1 MKTMIEFKDFSF
13 QYKSQK
19 KPTLHH
25 INLEIKEG
33 EKVLIVGPSGSGK
46 STLGHCINGLIPF
59 AYPGK
64 KEGKLFIEE
73 NDSEKLDIFSSS
85 KLVGTVMQDAD
96 SQFVGLNVGED
107 IAFSLENNA
116 VDTDKMHEIV
126 KKVANLVGMGE
137 FLEQSPLELSGG
149 QKQDVCMAGVMVDE
163 APILLFDEPLANLD
177 PATGKLVIELID
189 EINKTQNKTIIIIEH
204 RLEDVL
210 HRPVDRIVLVNN
222 GEILADCKP
231 EELFATT
238 LLEDNGIRL
247 PLYVQAMK
255 YADVDLSKVKNL
267 ADDTDYDLQDQK
279 DKLVHWYNTNK
290 TDVKKIES
298 APLLTIK
305 DLCFSYDGIKPILDH
320 VSLDVHQGEMISV
333 VGKNGAGKSTLC
345 KCICAFEKADAGT
358 LTFENTDM
366 NDLSV
371 KERADRIGFVLQN
384 PNQMICNT
392 MIFDE
397 VAMGLRNRGVSEEEI
412 SSKTARAIK
421 EKVENTLK
429 ICGLYP
435 FRNWPISAL
444 SYGQKKRV
452 TIASILALE
461 PKMIILDEPTA
472 GQDYRRYS
480 EIMEF
485 LKSLNE
491 MGIAIVMITHDMH
504 LMLEYTTR
512 SVVLTGGKKIAD
524 ATPSEVLGNEALIE
538 RANLKKTSLSTL
550 ASKAGI
556 EDRIAFIDTFIQH
569 ERGHQI

>member
-116 VDTDKMHEIV
+116 VETDKMHEIV

-231 EELFATT
+231 KELFATT

-279 DKLVHWYNTNK
+279 EKLVHWYNTNK

-305 DLCFSYDGIKPILDH
+305 DLCFSYDGVKPILDH

-397 VAMGLRNRGVSEEEI
+397 VAMGLRNRGVSEE
-412 SSKTARAIK
+412 KIK

-550 ASKAGI
+550 AAKAGI

>member
-25 INLEIKEG
+25 VNLEIKEG

-116 VDTDKMHEIV
+116 VETDKMHEIV

-189 EINKTQNKTIIIIEH
+189 EINKTQNKTIVIIEH

-231 EELFATT
+231 EELFAIT

-305 DLCFSYDGIKPILDH
+305 DLCFSYDGVKPILDH

-358 LTFENTDM
+358 LIFENTDM

-397 VAMGLRNRGVSEEEI
+397 VAMGLRNRGISED
-412 SSKTARAIK
+412 KIK

>member
-1 MKTMIEFKDFSF
+1 MSTMIEFKDFSF

-25 INLEIKEG
+25 INLKIEEG

-46 STLGHCINGLIPF
+46 STIGSCVNGLIPF

-64 KEGKLFIEE
+64 KEGKLYI
-73 NDSEKLDIFSSS
+73 NGVDSEKLNIFSSS

-107 IAFSLENNA
+107 IAFSLENNN

-126 KKVANLVGMGE
+126 SKVANLVGMGE
-137 FLEQSPLELSGG
+137 YLEHSPLELSGG

-189 EINKTQNKTIIIIEH
+189 QINQQQKKTVVIIEH

-210 HRPVDRIVLVNN
+210 HCHLDRIILINEGMVLFD
-222 GEILADCKP
+222 GKP
-231 EELFATT
+231 EALFQTT
-238 LLEDNGIRL
+238 LLEENGIRL
-247 PLYVQAMK
+247 PLYIQAMK
-255 YADVDLSKVKNL
+255 YAGVDLKKVDHL
-267 ADDTDYDLQDQK
+267 ADDSNYELHDEAN
-279 DKLVHWYNTNK
+279 KLVSWYDANK
-290 TDVKKIES
+290 KEKIIQEQK
-298 APLLTIK
+298 PLLTISN
-305 DLCFSYDGIKPILDH
+305 LNFSYDGIKAHLK
-320 VSLDVHQGEMISV
+320 DVNLVIHEGEMISV
-333 VGKNGAGKSTLC
+333 VGRNGAGKSTLC
-345 KCICAFEKADAGT
+345 KCICAFEKMDSGE
-358 LTFENTDM
+358 LVFDGQNM

-371 KERADRIGFVLQN
+371 KERADLIGFVLQN

-397 VAMGLRNRGVSEEEI
+397 VAMGLRNRGFDEE
-412 SSKTARAIK
+412 TIK
-421 EKVENTLK
+421 QKVEDTLK

-444 SYGQKKRV
+444 SFGQKKRV
-452 TIASILALE
+452 TIASILALQ

-485 LKSLNE
+485 LKGLNA

-512 SVVLTGGKKIAD
+512 SIVLTDGEKIAD
-524 ATPSEVLGNEALIE
+524 ASASVVLGDEDLIQ

-550 ASKAGI
+550 ATKAGI
-556 EDRIAFIDTFIQH
+556 EDRVAFIDTFIAH

>member
-1 MKTMIEFKDFSF
+1 MSTMIEFKDFSF

-25 INLEIKEG
+25 INLKIEEG

-46 STLGHCINGLIPF
+46 STIGSCINGLIPF

-64 KEGKLFIEE
+64 KEGKLYI
-73 NDSEKLDIFSSS
+73 NGVDSEQLDIFSSS

-107 IAFSLENNA
+107 IAFALENSN
-116 VDTDKMHEIV
+116 VDTDKMHNIV
-126 KKVANLVGMGE
+126 SKVANLVGMGE
-137 FLEQSPLELSGG
+137 YLEHSPLELSGG

-189 EINKTQNKTIIIIEH
+189 QINQQQKKTVVIIEH

-210 HRPVDRIVLVNN
+210 HCHLDRIILINEGMVLFD
-222 GEILADCKP
+222 GKP
-231 EELFATT
+231 ESLFQTT
-238 LLEDNGIRL
+238 LLEENGIRL
-247 PLYVQAMK
+247 PLYIQAMK
-255 YADVDLSKVKNL
+255 YAGVDLKKVDHL
-267 ADDTDYDLQDQK
+267 ADDTNYELHDEANKLISWYDANKKEKIIQEQK
-279 DKLVHWYNTNK
+279 
-290 TDVKKIES
+290 
-298 APLLTIK
+298 PLLTISN
-305 DLCFSYDGIKPILDH
+305 LNFSYDGVKAHLK
-320 VSLDVHQGEMISV
+320 DVNLVIHEGEMISV
-333 VGKNGAGKSTLC
+333 VGRNGAGKSTLC
-345 KCICAFEKADAGT
+345 KCICAFEKMDSGE
-358 LTFENTDM
+358 LVFEGQNM

-371 KERADRIGFVLQN
+371 KERADLIGFVLQN

-397 VAMGLRNRGVSEEEI
+397 VAMGLRNRGFDEE
-412 SSKTARAIK
+412 TIK
-421 EKVENTLK
+421 QKVEDTLK
-429 ICGLYP
+429 VCGLYP

-444 SYGQKKRV
+444 SFGQKKRV
-452 TIASILALE
+452 TIASILVLQ

-485 LKSLNE
+485 LKSLNA

-512 SVVLTGGKKIAD
+512 SIVLTDGQKIAD
-524 ATPSEVLGNEALIE
+524 ASASVILGDEDLIQ

-550 ASKAGI
+550 ATKVGI
-556 EDRIAFIDTFIQH
+556 EDRVAFIDTFIAH

>member
-64 KEGKLFIEE
+64 KEGKLFVEE

-116 VDTDKMHEIV
+116 VETDKMHEIV

-279 DKLVHWYNTNK
+279 EKLVHWYNTNK

-397 VAMGLRNRGVSEEEI
+397 VAMGLRNRGINED
-412 SSKTARAIK
+412 KIK

-550 ASKAGI
+550 AAKAGI

>member
-222 GEILADCKP
+222 GEILAGCKP

-290 TDVKKIES
+290 TDVKKIET

-305 DLCFSYDGIKPILDH
+305 DLCFSYDGVKPILDH

-397 VAMGLRNRGVSEEEI
+397 VAMGLRNRGISED
-412 SSKTARAIK
+412 KIK

-550 ASKAGI
+550 AAKAGI

>member
-73 NDSEKLDIFSSS
+73 NDSKKLDIFSSS

-189 EINKTQNKTIIIIEH
+189 EINKTQKKTIIIIEH

-397 VAMGLRNRGVSEEEI
+397 VAMGLRNRGVSEE
-412 SSKTARAIK
+412 KIK

>member
-116 VDTDKMHEIV
+116 VETDKMHEIV

-298 APLLTIK
+298 APLLIIK

-397 VAMGLRNRGVSEEEI
+397 VAMGLRNRGISED
-412 SSKTARAIK
+412 KIK

>member
-189 EINKTQNKTIIIIEH
+189 EINKTQKKTIIIIEH

-397 VAMGLRNRGVSEEEI
+397 VAMGLRNRGISED
-412 SSKTARAIK
+412 KIK

-556 EDRIAFIDTFIQH
+556 ENRIAFIDTFIQH

>member
-189 EINKTQNKTIIIIEH
+189 EINKTQKKTIIIIEH

-358 LTFENTDM
+358 LKFENTDM

-397 VAMGLRNRGVSEEEI
+397 VAMGLRNRGISED
-412 SSKTARAIK
+412 KIK

-550 ASKAGI
+550 AAKAGI

>member
-290 TDVKKIES
+290 TDVKKIET

-305 DLCFSYDGIKPILDH
+305 DLCFSYDGVKPILDH

-366 NDLSV
+366 KDLSV

-397 VAMGLRNRGVSEEEI
+397 VAMGLRNRGISED
-412 SSKTARAIK
+412 KIK

>member
-189 EINKTQNKTIIIIEH
+189 EINKTQKKTIIIIEH

-279 DKLVHWYNTNK
+279 EKLVHWYNTNK
-290 TDVKKIES
+290 TVVKKKES

-305 DLCFSYDGIKPILDH
+305 DLCFSYDGVKPILDH

-397 VAMGLRNRGVSEEEI
+397 VAMGLRNRGISED
-412 SSKTARAIK
+412 KIK

-550 ASKAGI
+550 AAKAGI

>member
-1 MKTMIEFKDFSF
+1 MKTMIEFRDFSF

-64 KEGKLFIEE
+64 KEGKLLIKE

-107 IAFSLENNA
+107 IAFTLENNA

-279 DKLVHWYNTNK
+279 DKLVHWYNTNR
-290 TDVKKIES
+290 TDVKKIET

-305 DLCFSYDGIKPILDH
+305 DLCFSYDGVKPILDH

-397 VAMGLRNRGVSEEEI
+397 VAMGLRNRGISED
-412 SSKTARAIK
+412 KIK
-421 EKVENTLK
+421 EKVENTLM

>member
-267 ADDTDYDLQDQK
+267 ADDTDYDLHDQK

-305 DLCFSYDGIKPILDH
+305 DLCFSYDGVKPILDH

-397 VAMGLRNRGVSEEEI
+397 AAMGLRNRGISED
-412 SSKTARAIK
+412 KIK

>member
-1 MKTMIEFKDFSF
+1 MSTMIEFKDFSF

-25 INLEIKEG
+25 INLKIEEG

-46 STLGHCINGLIPF
+46 STIGSCINGLIPF

-64 KEGKLFIEE
+64 KEGKLYI
-73 NDSEKLDIFSSS
+73 NGVDSEKLDIFSSS

-107 IAFSLENNA
+107 IAFALENSDVETN
-116 VDTDKMHEIV
+116 KMHAIV
-126 KKVANLVGMGE
+126 SNVANLVGMGE
-137 FLEQSPLELSGG
+137 YLEHSPLELSGG

-189 EINKTQNKTIIIIEH
+189 QINKKQNKTVVIIEH

-210 HRPVDRIVLVNN
+210 HCSIDRIVLINEGMVLFD
-222 GEILADCKP
+222 GKP
-231 EELFATT
+231 EALFQTT
-238 LLEDNGIRL
+238 LLEENGIRL
-247 PLYVQAMK
+247 PLYIQAMK
-255 YADVDLSKVKNL
+255 YADVELNKVSHL
-267 ADDTDYDLQDQK
+267 ADDTNYNLNQEA
-279 DKLVHWYNTNK
+279 DKLVRWYNANK
-290 TDVKKIES
+290 KEKKEVEQK
-298 APLLTIK
+298 PLLTVSN
-305 DLCFSYDGIKPILDH
+305 LNFSYDGVKSHLK
-320 VSLDVHQGEMISV
+320 DVNLIIHEGEMVSV
-333 VGKNGAGKSTLC
+333 VGRNGAGKSTLC
-345 KCICAFEKADAGT
+345 KCICAFEKMDSGS
-358 LTFENTDM
+358 LVFEGKDM

-371 KERADRIGFVLQN
+371 KERADLIGFVLQN

-397 VAMGLRNRGVSEEEI
+397 VAMGLRNRGFDEE
-412 SSKTARAIK
+412 TIK
-421 EKVENTLK
+421 QKVEDTLK
-429 ICGLYP
+429 VCGLYP

-444 SYGQKKRV
+444 SFGQKKRV
-452 TIASILALE
+452 TIASILVLQ

-485 LKSLNE
+485 LKSLNA

-512 SVVLTGGKKIAD
+512 SIVLTDGQKIAD
-524 ATPSEVLGNEALIE
+524 APASVVLGDEELIQ

-550 ASKAGI
+550 AAKAGI
-556 EDRIAFIDTFIQH
+556 EDRVAFIDTFIEH

>member
-116 VDTDKMHEIV
+116 VETDKMHEIV

-305 DLCFSYDGIKPILDH
+305 DLCFSYDGIRPILDH

-397 VAMGLRNRGVSEEEI
+397 VAMGLRNRGVSEE
-412 SSKTARAIK
+412 KIK

-524 ATPSEVLGNEALIE
+524 AMPSEVLGNEALIE

>member
-137 FLEQSPLELSGG
+137 FLEQPPLELSGG

-189 EINKTQNKTIIIIEH
+189 EINKTQKKTIIIIEH

-290 TDVKKIES
+290 TDVKKIET

-305 DLCFSYDGIKPILDH
+305 DLCFSYDGVKPILDH

-397 VAMGLRNRGVSEEEI
+397 VAMGLRNRGISED
-412 SSKTARAIK
+412 KIK

>member
-116 VDTDKMHEIV
+116 VETDKMHEIV

-189 EINKTQNKTIIIIEH
+189 EINKTQKKTIIIIEH

-267 ADDTDYDLQDQK
+267 ADDTDYDLQYQK

-290 TDVKKIES
+290 TDVKKKES

-305 DLCFSYDGIKPILDH
+305 DLCFSYDGVKPILDH

-397 VAMGLRNRGVSEEEI
+397 AAMGLRNRGISED
-412 SSKTARAIK
+412 KIK

-524 ATPSEVLGNEALIE
+524 ATPSEVLGNEALIK

-550 ASKAGI
+550 AAKADI

>member
-116 VDTDKMHEIV
+116 VETDKMHEIV

-177 PATGKLVIELID
+177 PATGKLVIELIYK
-189 EINKTQNKTIIIIEH
+189 INKTQNKTIIIIEH

-279 DKLVHWYNTNK
+279 EKLVHWYNTNK

-305 DLCFSYDGIKPILDH
+305 DLCFSYDGVKPILDH

-397 VAMGLRNRGVSEEEI
+397 AAMGLRNRGISED
-412 SSKTARAIK
+412 KIK

>member
-189 EINKTQNKTIIIIEH
+189 EINKTQKKTIIIIEH

-305 DLCFSYDGIKPILDH
+305 NLCFSYDGIKPILDH

-358 LTFENTDM
+358 LKFENTDM

-397 VAMGLRNRGVSEEEI
+397 VAMGLRNRGISED
-412 SSKTARAIK
+412 KIK

-550 ASKAGI
+550 AAKAGI

>member
-189 EINKTQNKTIIIIEH
+189 EINKTQKKTIIIIEH

-279 DKLVHWYNTNK
+279 DKLVHWYNTNR
-290 TDVKKIES
+290 TDVKKIET

-305 DLCFSYDGIKPILDH
+305 DLCFSYDGVKPILDH

-358 LTFENTDM
+358 LTFENADM

-397 VAMGLRNRGVSEEEI
+397 VAMGLRNRGISED
-412 SSKTARAIK
+412 KIK

>member
-1 MKTMIEFKDFSF
+1 M
-13 QYKSQK
+13 
-19 KPTLHH
+19 
-25 INLEIKEG
+25 
-33 EKVLIVGPSGSGK
+33 
-46 STLGHCINGLIPF
+46 IPF

-64 KEGKLFIEE
+64 KEGKLYI
-73 NDSEKLDIFSSS
+73 NGVDSEHLDIFSSS

-107 IAFSLENNA
+107 IAFALENSN
-116 VDTDKMHEIV
+116 VETDKMHEIV
-126 KKVANLVGMGE
+126 SKVANLVGMGE
-137 FLEQSPLELSGG
+137 YLEHSPLELSGG

-189 EINKTQNKTIIIIEH
+189 QINQQQKKTVVIIEH

-210 HRPVDRIVLVNN
+210 HCPIDRIVLVNE
-222 GEILADCKP
+222 GTILFDGKP
-231 EELFATT
+231 ESLFQTT

-247 PLYVQAMK
+247 PLYIQAMK
-255 YADVDLSKVKNL
+255 YAGVDLEKVSNL
-267 ADDTDYDLQDQK
+267 ADDTNYDLHQEA
-279 DKLVHWYNTNK
+279 DKLLQWYHENK
-290 TDVKKIES
+290 KEKIQTEQK
-298 APLLTIK
+298 PLLNITN
-305 DLCFSYDGIKPILDH
+305 LNFSYDGVKSHLK
-320 VSLDVHQGEMISV
+320 DVNLVIHEGEMVSV
-333 VGKNGAGKSTLC
+333 VGRNGAGKSTLC
-345 KCICAFEKADAGT
+345 KCICAFEKMDSGK
-358 LTFENTDM
+358 LVFEGKDM

-371 KERADRIGFVLQN
+371 KERADFIGFVLQN

-397 VAMGLRNRGVSEEEI
+397 VAMGLRNRGLDER
-412 SSKTARAIK
+412 TIK
-421 EKVENTLK
+421 QKVEDTLK
-429 ICGLYP
+429 VCGLYP

-444 SYGQKKRV
+444 SFGQKKRV
-452 TIASILALE
+452 TIASILVLQ

-512 SVVLTGGKKIAD
+512 SIVLTDGQKIAD
-524 ATPSEVLGNEALIE
+524 APASVVLGDEELIQ

-550 ASKAGI
+550 ATKVGI
-556 EDRIAFIDTFIQH
+556 EDCVAFIDTFIET

>member
-1 MKTMIEFKDFSF
+1 MSTMIEFKDFSF

-25 INLEIKEG
+25 INLKIEEG

-46 STLGHCINGLIPF
+46 STIGSCVNGLIPF

-64 KEGKLFIEE
+64 KEGKLYI
-73 NDSEKLDIFSSS
+73 NGVDSEKLNIFSSS

-107 IAFSLENNA
+107 IAFSLENNN

-126 KKVANLVGMGE
+126 SKVANLVGMGE
-137 FLEQSPLELSGG
+137 YLEHSPLELSGG

-189 EINKTQNKTIIIIEH
+189 QINQQQKKTVVIIEH

-210 HRPVDRIVLVNN
+210 HCHLDRIILINEGMVLFD
-222 GEILADCKP
+222 GKP
-231 EELFATT
+231 EALFQTT
-238 LLEDNGIRL
+238 LLEENGIRL

-255 YADVDLSKVKNL
+255 YAGVDLKKVDHL
-267 ADDTDYDLQDQK
+267 ADDTNYELHDEAN
-279 DKLVHWYNTNK
+279 KLVSWYDANK
-290 TDVKKIES
+290 KEKIIQEQK
-298 APLLTIK
+298 PLLTISN
-305 DLCFSYDGIKPILDH
+305 LNFSYDGIKAHLK
-320 VSLDVHQGEMISV
+320 DVNLVIHEGEMISV
-333 VGKNGAGKSTLC
+333 VGRNGAGKSTLC
-345 KCICAFEKADAGT
+345 KCICAFEKMDSGE
-358 LTFENTDM
+358 LIFDGQNM

-371 KERADRIGFVLQN
+371 KERADLIGFVLQN

-397 VAMGLRNRGVSEEEI
+397 VAMGLRNRGFDEE
-412 SSKTARAIK
+412 TIK
-421 EKVENTLK
+421 QKVEDTLK

-444 SYGQKKRV
+444 SFGQKKRV
-452 TIASILALE
+452 TIASILALQ

-485 LKSLNE
+485 LKSLNA

-512 SVVLTGGKKIAD
+512 SIVLTNGEKIAD
-524 ATPSEVLGNEALIE
+524 ASASVVLGDEDLIQ

-550 ASKAGI
+550 ATKVGI
-556 EDRIAFIDTFIQH
+556 EDRVAFIDTFIAH

>member
-1 MKTMIEFKDFSF
+1 MSTMIEFKDFSF

-25 INLEIKEG
+25 INLKIEEG

-46 STLGHCINGLIPF
+46 STIGSCINGLIPF

-64 KEGKLFIEE
+64 KEGKLYI
-73 NDSEKLDIFSSS
+73 NGVDSEKLDIFSSS

-107 IAFSLENNA
+107 IAFALENSYVETN
-116 VDTDKMHEIV
+116 KMHSIV
-126 KKVANLVGMGE
+126 SNVANLVGMGE
-137 FLEQSPLELSGG
+137 YLEHSPLELSGG

-189 EINKTQNKTIIIIEH
+189 QINKKQNKTVVIIEH

-210 HRPVDRIVLVNN
+210 HCPIDRIVLINEGMVLFD
-222 GEILADCKP
+222 GKP
-231 EELFATT
+231 ESLFQTT
-238 LLEDNGIRL
+238 LLEENGIRL
-247 PLYVQAMK
+247 PLYIQAMK
-255 YADVDLSKVKNL
+255 YADVELNKVSHL
-267 ADDTDYDLQDQK
+267 ADDTNYNLNQEA
-279 DKLVHWYNTNK
+279 DKLVRWYNANK
-290 TDVKKIES
+290 KEKKEVEQK
-298 APLLTIK
+298 PLLTVSN
-305 DLCFSYDGIKPILDH
+305 LNFSYDGVKSHLK
-320 VSLDVHQGEMISV
+320 DVNLIIHEGEMVSV
-333 VGKNGAGKSTLC
+333 VGRNGAGKSTLC
-345 KCICAFEKADAGT
+345 KCICAFEKMDSGS
-358 LTFENTDM
+358 LVFEGKDM

-371 KERADRIGFVLQN
+371 KERADLIGFVLQN

-397 VAMGLRNRGVSEEEI
+397 VAMGLRNRGFDEE
-412 SSKTARAIK
+412 TIK
-421 EKVENTLK
+421 QKVEGTLK
-429 ICGLYP
+429 VCGLYP

-444 SYGQKKRV
+444 SFGQKKRV
-452 TIASILALE
+452 TIASILVLQ

-485 LKSLNE
+485 LKSLNA

-512 SVVLTGGKKIAD
+512 SIVLTDGQKIAD
-524 ATPSEVLGNEALIE
+524 APASVVLGDEELIQ

-556 EDRIAFIDTFIQH
+556 EDRVAFIDTFIEH

>member
-1 MKTMIEFKDFSF
+1 MSTMIEFKDFSF

-25 INLEIKEG
+25 IDLQIEEG

-46 STLGHCINGLIPF
+46 STIGSCINGLIPF

-64 KEGKLFIEE
+64 KEGKLYINGVD
-73 NDSEKLDIFSSS
+73 NDELDIFRCS

-107 IAFSLENNA
+107 IAFSLENSA
-116 VDTDKMHEIV
+116 VPTDKMHEIV
-126 KKVANLVGMGE
+126 HKVSALVGME
-137 FLEQSPLELSGG
+137 SKLESSPLDLSGG

-177 PATGKLVIELID
+177 PSTGKLVIELID
-189 EINKTQNKTIIIIEH
+189 EINKKQNKTIVIIEH

-210 HRPVDRIVLVNN
+210 HCPVDRIVLINEGMILYN
-222 GEILADCKP
+222 GKP
-231 EELFATT
+231 ENLFKTT
-238 LLEDNGIRL
+238 LLEENGIRL
-247 PLYVQAMK
+247 PLYIQAMK
-255 YADVDLSKVKNL
+255 YAGVDLDKVNNL
-267 ADDTDYDLQDQK
+267 ADDTNYDLHDEK
-279 DKLVHWYNTNK
+279 DKLLHWYHSNK
-290 TDVKKIES
+290 KENIQTERK
-298 APLLTIK
+298 PLLTCTN
-305 DLCFSYDGIKPILDH
+305 LNFSYDGVKDH
-320 VSLDVHQGEMISV
+320 LKDVSLTVNEGEMISV

-345 KCICAFEKADAGT
+345 KCICAFEKLDSGE
-358 LTFENTDM
+358 LVFDGEDM

-397 VAMGLRNRGVSEEEI
+397 VAMGLRNRGVDEQ
-412 SSKTARAIK
+412 TIK
-421 EKVENTLK
+421 EKVEDTLK

-444 SYGQKKRV
+444 SFGQKKRV
-452 TIASILALE
+452 TIASILVLQ

-485 LKSLNE
+485 LKSLNQ

-512 SVVLTGGKKIAD
+512 SIVLTDGKKLAD
-524 ATPSEVLGNEALIE
+524 TSPSEVLGDEALIDK
-538 RANLKKTSLSTL
+538 ANLKKTSLSTL
-550 ASKAGI
+550 ATKVGI
-556 EDRIAFIDTFIQH
+556 EDRVAFIDTFINH

>member
-116 VDTDKMHEIV
+116 VNTDKMHEIV

-189 EINKTQNKTIIIIEH
+189 EINKTQKKTIIIIEH

-279 DKLVHWYNTNK
+279 EKLVHWYNTNK

-305 DLCFSYDGIKPILDH
+305 DLCFSYDGVKPILDH

-397 VAMGLRNRGVSEEEI
+397 VAMGLRNRGISED
-412 SSKTARAIK
+412 KIK

-556 EDRIAFIDTFIQH
+556 EDRIAFIDMFIQH

>member
-1 MKTMIEFKDFSF
+1 MTNKQSPVISFKNYSF
-13 QYKSQK
+13 QYRAQK
-19 KPTLHH
+19 RPTLTN
-25 INLEIKEG
+25 INLDIYPG
-33 EKVLIVGPSGSGK
+33 ERVLIAGPSGCGK
-46 STLGHCINGLIPF
+46 STLAGCINGLNPCSN
-59 AYPGK
+59 PGEATGELIIDGVDATK
-64 KEGKLFIEE
+64 
-73 NDSEKLDIFSSS
+73 SSIFELSAH
-85 KLVGTVMQDAD
+85 VGTVLQDPD
-96 SQFVGLNVGED
+96 GQFIGLTVGED
-107 IAFSLENNA
+107 IAFSLENSCMPQ
-116 VDTDKMHEIV
+116 DEMHQITR
-126 KKVANLVGMGE
+126 KVAELVKINNH
-137 FLEQSPLELSGG
+137 LDYAPHELSGG
-149 QKQDVCMAGVMVDE
+149 QKQRVSLAGVMVDQVK
-163 APILLFDEPLANLD
+163 ILLFDEPLANLD
-177 PATGKLVIELID
+177 PATGKQTIELID
-189 EINKTQNKTIIIIEH
+189 EIQKETDTTVVIIEH

-210 HRPVDRIVLVNN
+210 WRDVDRIILVSE
-222 GEILADCKP
+222 GRILADLHP
-231 EELFATT
+231 DELLATD
-238 LLEDNGIRL
+238 LLAENGIRE
-247 PLYVQAMK
+247 PLYLTAMR
-255 YADVDLSKVKNL
+255 YAGITLTPEKKPSHADRVALPEDDVIQLKQWFQSRMAGKQESEREPLLEVKNL
-267 ADDTDYDLQDQK
+267 SFGYTKGPRTLQD
-279 DKLVHWYNTNK
+279 V
-290 TDVKKIES
+290 S
-298 APLLTIK
+298 LTIRK
-305 DLCFSYDGIKPILDH
+305 
-320 VSLDVHQGEMISV
+320 GEMVSI
-333 VGKNGAGKSTLC
+333 VGKNGAGKSTFSKLVC
-345 KCICAFEKADAGT
+345 GFEDPDQGEIRFAGKDL
-358 LTFENTDM
+358 LTENIRH
-366 NDLSV
+366 
-371 KERADRIGFVLQN
+371 RAKYIGYVMQN

-397 VAMGLRNRGVSEEEI
+397 VAMGLRNRGISED
-412 SSKTARAIK
+412 KIK

-550 ASKAGI
+550 AAKAGI

>member
-116 VDTDKMHEIV
+116 VNTDKMHEIV

-189 EINKTQNKTIIIIEH
+189 EINKTQKKTIIIIEH

-397 VAMGLRNRGVSEEEI
+397 VAMGLRNRGISED
-412 SSKTARAIK
+412 KIK

>member
-267 ADDTDYDLQDQK
+267 ADDTDYELQDQK

-290 TDVKKIES
+290 TDIKKIES

-320 VSLDVHQGEMISV
+320 VSLDVHQGEMVSV

-397 VAMGLRNRGVSEEEI
+397 VAMGLRNRGISED
-412 SSKTARAIK
+412 KIK

>member
-1 MKTMIEFKDFSF
+1 MSTMIEFKDFSF

-25 INLEIKEG
+25 INLKIEEG

-46 STLGHCINGLIPF
+46 STIGSCVNGLIPF

-64 KEGKLFIEE
+64 KEGKLYI
-73 NDSEKLDIFSSS
+73 NGVDSEKLNIFSSS

-107 IAFSLENNA
+107 IAFSLENNN

-126 KKVANLVGMGE
+126 SKVANLVGMGE
-137 FLEQSPLELSGG
+137 YLEHSPLELSGG

-189 EINKTQNKTIIIIEH
+189 QINQQQKKTVVIIEH

-210 HRPVDRIVLVNN
+210 HCHLDRIILINEGMVLFD
-222 GEILADCKP
+222 GKP
-231 EELFATT
+231 EALFQTT
-238 LLEDNGIRL
+238 LLEENGIRL
-247 PLYVQAMK
+247 PLYIQAMK
-255 YADVDLSKVKNL
+255 YAGVDLKKVDHL
-267 ADDTDYDLQDQK
+267 ADDSNYELHDEAN
-279 DKLVHWYNTNK
+279 KLVSWYDANK
-290 TDVKKIES
+290 KEKIIQEQK
-298 APLLTIK
+298 PLLTISN
-305 DLCFSYDGIKPILDH
+305 LNFSYDGIKAHLK
-320 VSLDVHQGEMISV
+320 DVNLVIHEGEMISV
-333 VGKNGAGKSTLC
+333 VGRNGAGKSTLC
-345 KCICAFEKADAGT
+345 KCICAFEK
-358 LTFENTDM
+358 TDSGELVFDGQNM

-371 KERADRIGFVLQN
+371 KERADLIGFVLQN

-397 VAMGLRNRGVSEEEI
+397 VAMGLRNRGFDEE
-412 SSKTARAIK
+412 TIK
-421 EKVENTLK
+421 QKVEDTLK

-444 SYGQKKRV
+444 SFGQKKRV
-452 TIASILALE
+452 TIASILALQ

-485 LKSLNE
+485 LKGLNA

-512 SVVLTGGKKIAD
+512 SIVLTDGEKIAD
-524 ATPSEVLGNEALIE
+524 ASASVVLGDEDLIQ

-550 ASKAGI
+550 ATKAGI
-556 EDRIAFIDTFIQH
+556 EDGVAFIDTFIAH

>member
-46 STLGHCINGLIPF
+46 STLSHCINGLIPF

-116 VDTDKMHEIV
+116 VETDKMHEIV

-290 TDVKKIES
+290 TDVKKKES

-305 DLCFSYDGIKPILDH
+305 DLCFSYDGVKPILDH

-397 VAMGLRNRGVSEEEI
+397 AAMGLRNRGISED
-412 SSKTARAIK
+412 KIK

-524 ATPSEVLGNEALIE
+524 ATPSEVLGNEALIK

-550 ASKAGI
+550 AAKAGI

>member
-73 NDSEKLDIFSSS
+73 NDNEKLDIFSSS

-116 VDTDKMHEIV
+116 VNTDKMHEIV

-189 EINKTQNKTIIIIEH
+189 EINKTQKKTIIIIEH

-255 YADVDLSKVKNL
+255 YADVDLGKVKNL

-279 DKLVHWYNTNK
+279 EKLVHWYNTNK
-290 TDVKKIES
+290 TDVKKKES

-305 DLCFSYDGIKPILDH
+305 DLCFSYDGVKPILDH

-333 VGKNGAGKSTLC
+333 VGKNGAGKSTLF

-397 VAMGLRNRGVSEEEI
+397 VAMGLRNRGISEE
-412 SSKTARAIK
+412 KIK

-550 ASKAGI
+550 AAKAGI

>member
-116 VDTDKMHEIV
+116 VNTDKMHEIV

-189 EINKTQNKTIIIIEH
+189 EINKTQKKTIIIIEH

-279 DKLVHWYNTNK
+279 EKLVHWYNTNK

-397 VAMGLRNRGVSEEEI
+397 VAMGLRNRGISEE
-412 SSKTARAIK
+412 KIK

-524 ATPSEVLGNEALIE
+524 AAPSEVLGNEALIE

-550 ASKAGI
+550 AAKAGI
-556 EDRIAFIDTFIQH
+556 ENRIAFIDTFIQH

>member
-189 EINKTQNKTIIIIEH
+189 EINKTQKKTIIIIEH

-290 TDVKKIES
+290 TDVKKIET

-305 DLCFSYDGIKPILDH
+305 DLCFSYDGVKPILDH

-397 VAMGLRNRGVSEEEI
+397 VAMGLRNRGISED
-412 SSKTARAIK
+412 KIK

>member
-19 KPTLHH
+19 KPTLRH

-290 TDVKKIES
+290 TDVKKIET

-305 DLCFSYDGIKPILDH
+305 DLCFSYDGVKPILDH

-397 VAMGLRNRGVSEEEI
+397 VAMGLRNRGISED
-412 SSKTARAIK
+412 KIK

-524 ATPSEVLGNEALIE
+524 AAPSEVLGNEALIE

>member
-1 MKTMIEFKDFSF
+1 MSTMIEFKDFSF

-25 INLEIKEG
+25 INLKIEEG

-46 STLGHCINGLIPF
+46 STIGSCVNGLIPF

-64 KEGKLFIEE
+64 KEGKLYI
-73 NDSEKLDIFSSS
+73 NGVDSEKLNIFSSS

-107 IAFSLENNA
+107 IAFSLENNN

-126 KKVANLVGMGE
+126 SKVANLVGMGE
-137 FLEQSPLELSGG
+137 YLEHSPLELSGG

-189 EINKTQNKTIIIIEH
+189 QINQQQKKTVVIIEH

-210 HRPVDRIVLVNN
+210 HCHLDRIILINEGMVLFD
-222 GEILADCKP
+222 GKP
-231 EELFATT
+231 EALFQTT
-238 LLEDNGIRL
+238 LLEENGIRL
-247 PLYVQAMK
+247 PLYIQAMK
-255 YADVDLSKVKNL
+255 YAGVDLKKVDHL
-267 ADDTDYDLQDQK
+267 ADDSNYELHDEAN
-279 DKLVHWYNTNK
+279 KLVSWYDANK
-290 TDVKKIES
+290 KEKIIQEQK
-298 APLLTIK
+298 PLLTISN
-305 DLCFSYDGIKPILDH
+305 LNFSYDGIKAHLK
-320 VSLDVHQGEMISV
+320 DVNLVIHEGEMISV
-333 VGKNGAGKSTLC
+333 VGRNGAGKSTLC
-345 KCICAFEKADAGT
+345 KCICAFEKMDSGE
-358 LTFENTDM
+358 LVFDGQNM

-371 KERADRIGFVLQN
+371 KERADLIGFVLQN

-397 VAMGLRNRGVSEEEI
+397 VAMGLRNRGFDEE
-412 SSKTARAIK
+412 TIK
-421 EKVENTLK
+421 QKVEDTLK

-444 SYGQKKRV
+444 SFGQKKRV
-452 TIASILALE
+452 TIASILALQ

-485 LKSLNE
+485 LKGLNA

-512 SVVLTGGKKIAD
+512 SIVLTDGEKIAD
-524 ATPSEVLGNEALIE
+524 ASASVVLGDEDLIQ

-550 ASKAGI
+550 ATKAGI
-556 EDRIAFIDTFIQH
+556 EDGVAFIDTFIAH

>member
-116 VDTDKMHEIV
+116 VETDKMHEIV

-189 EINKTQNKTIIIIEH
+189 EINKTQKKTIIIIEH

-358 LTFENTDM
+358 LKFENTDM

-397 VAMGLRNRGVSEEEI
+397 VAMGLRNRGVSEE
-412 SSKTARAIK
+412 KIK

>member
-279 DKLVHWYNTNK
+279 EKLFHWYNTNK
-290 TDVKKIES
+290 TGVKKKES

-305 DLCFSYDGIKPILDH
+305 DLCFSYDGVKPILDH

-397 VAMGLRNRGVSEEEI
+397 VAMGLRNRGINED
-412 SSKTARAIK
+412 KIK

-550 ASKAGI
+550 AAKAGI
-556 EDRIAFIDTFIQH
+556 ENRIAFIDTFIQH

>member
-1 MKTMIEFKDFSF
+1 MSTMIEFKDFSF

-25 INLEIKEG
+25 INLKIEEG

-46 STLGHCINGLIPF
+46 STIGSCVNGLIPF

-64 KEGKLFIEE
+64 KEGKLYI
-73 NDSEKLDIFSSS
+73 NGVDSEKLNIFSSS

-107 IAFSLENNA
+107 IAFSLENNN

-126 KKVANLVGMGE
+126 SKVANLVGMGE
-137 FLEQSPLELSGG
+137 YLEHSPLELSGG

-189 EINKTQNKTIIIIEH
+189 QINQQQKKTVVIIEH

-210 HRPVDRIVLVNN
+210 HCHLDRIILINEGMVLFD
-222 GEILADCKP
+222 GKP
-231 EELFATT
+231 EALFQTT
-238 LLEDNGIRL
+238 LLEENGIRL
-247 PLYVQAMK
+247 PLYIQAMK
-255 YADVDLSKVKNL
+255 YAGVDLKKVDHL
-267 ADDTDYDLQDQK
+267 ADDTNYELHDEAN
-279 DKLVHWYNTNK
+279 KLVSWYDANK
-290 TDVKKIES
+290 KENIIQEQKT
-298 APLLTIK
+298 LLTISN
-305 DLCFSYDGIKPILDH
+305 LNFSYDGVKAHLK
-320 VSLDVHQGEMISV
+320 DVNLVIHEGEMISV
-333 VGKNGAGKSTLC
+333 VGRNGAGKSTLC
-345 KCICAFEKADAGT
+345 KCICAFEKMDSGE
-358 LTFENTDM
+358 LIFDGQNM

-371 KERADRIGFVLQN
+371 KERADLIGFVLQN

-397 VAMGLRNRGVSEEEI
+397 VAMGLRNRGFDEE
-412 SSKTARAIK
+412 TIK
-421 EKVENTLK
+421 QKVEDTLK

-444 SYGQKKRV
+444 SFGQKKRV
-452 TIASILALE
+452 TIASILALQ

-485 LKSLNE
+485 LKSLNA

-512 SVVLTGGKKIAD
+512 SIVLTNGEKIAD
-524 ATPSEVLGNEALIE
+524 ASASVVLGDEDLIQ

-550 ASKAGI
+550 ATKAGI
-556 EDRIAFIDTFIQH
+556 EDRVAFIDTFIVH